1 MDSIDNRLVAL
12 LALVGV
18 LLAIPLDTPLA
29 TRVVGSVFAF
39 AAGSCAVVGLWPRD
53 FPFIRADQLVEGS
66 GTAPK
71 EQVELQILGL
81 LLRANEVLE
90 RTVRFKGKVLPFG
103 LLLAILGA
111 GAYALGVMLGGEQ

>member
-29 TRVVGSVFAF
+29 TRVVGSVFAL
-39 AAGSCAVVGLWPRD
+39 AAGTCAVVGLWPRD
-53 FPFIRADQLVEGS
+53 FPFIRADRLVEGS
-66 GTAPK
+66 GDESK
-71 EQVELQILGL
+71 EQVQLQVLGL

-90 RTVRFKGKVLPFG
+90 RTVTFKGRLLPFG
-103 LLLAILGA
+103 LLLAVLGA
-111 GAYALGVMLGGEQ
+111 AAYALGVMLGGE